1 VKVYKLSDAG
11 VMVKDVESQWR
22 EAAFRG
28 LVAAGHRTVEHIVA
42 DVIPSFGD
50 RMPVDRGA
58 YRADWRVQ
66 PVKAEWKVVVVNT
79 APHAVFIEHG
89 VRAAN
94 VKIGRKM
101 IEALAEW
108 VKRRG
113 LGSRTVTSSSGRV
126 RRVKASNAEAMAM
139 AWAIARSMQSKGIFN
154 RNGEQGL
161 GVLRKAGRRIPE
173 FIKDEVEREL
183 HKLK

>member
-1 VKVYKLSDAG
+1 MKVYALKDAG
-11 VMVKDVESQWR
+11 VMLHDVESGWR

-58 YRADWRVQ
+58 YRAGWRVQ

-79 APHAVFIEHG
+79 APHAAFIEHG

-108 VKRRG
+108 VRRKG
-113 LGSRTVTSSSGRV
+113 IGGRTVVSSSGRE
-126 RRVKASNAEAMAM
+126 RRVRASNAEATAM
-139 AWAIARSMQSKGIFN
+139 AWAIAKSMQKVGIFN
-154 RNGEQGL
+154 RGGEQGL
-161 GVLRKAGRRIPE
+161 GVLRKAERRVPE
-173 FIKDEVEREL
+173 FIKEEVEREL
-183 HKLK
+183 SKAR